1 MLKIKSNSGEPTQN
15 PARRTETPQ
24 GDAQGTRQVNC
35 THKNKNGSQGQLKPF
50 HAVSPERNYRA
61 MYRAACNFHERNN
74 PPENTDA
81 YWAKAAADMAAVSS
95 EFQGDAFLR
104 GLLLAIWDELGREA
118 GQRADDA
125 TSGNGLS

>member
-15 PARRTETPQ
+15 PTRRTETPQ
-24 GDAQGTRQVNC
+24 GDAQGARQVNC
-35 THKNKNGSQGQLKPF
+35 TPKNKNGSQGQIKPF
-50 HAVSPERNYRA
+50 RAVSPERNYRA

-81 YWAKAAADMAAVSS
+81 YWAKAAADMAAVNS
-95 EFQGDAFLR
+95 EFQGDVFLR

-118 GQRADDA
+118 GLRADVA
-125 TSGNGLS
+125 TSGEG

>member
-1 MLKIKSNSGEPTQN
+1 MLKIKSNSGDPAQN
-15 PARRTETPQ
+15 PARRPESPI
-24 GDAQGTRQVNC
+24 GDEIRPDGVNC
-35 THKNKNGSQGQLKPF
+35 THKSKNGSQGRLKPF

-118 GQRADDA
+118 GQRADVA
-125 TSGNGLS
+125 TSGEG

>member
-15 PARRTETPQ
+15 PARRPESPPV
-24 GDAQGTRQVNC
+24 DAQGARQVKY
-35 THKNKNGSQGQLKPF
+35 TPKNKNGAQGQIKPF
-50 HAVSPERNYRA
+50 GAVSPERNYRA

-74 PPENTDA
+74 PPENTDT

-95 EFQGDAFLR
+95 EFQGDVFLR

-125 TSGNGLS
+125 TSGQG

>member
-15 PARRTETPQ
+15 PARRPESPP
-24 GDAQGTRQVNC
+24 GYEIRLDRVNC
-35 THKNKNGSQGQLKPF
+35 THKSKNGSHRQLKPF

-95 EFQGDAFLR
+95 EFQGDVFLR

-118 GQRADDA
+118 GRRADVA
-125 TSGNGLS
+125 TSGEG

>member
-1 MLKIKSNSGEPTQN
+1 MLKIKSNPGEPTQN
-15 PARRTETPQ
+15 PARRTKTPQ
-24 GDAQGTRQVNC
+24 GDAQGARRVNC
-35 THKNKNGSQGQLKPF
+35 THENKNGSQGQIKPF
-50 HAVSPERNYRA
+50 SAVSPERNYRA

-118 GQRADDA
+118 GQRADVA
-125 TSGNGLS
+125 TSGEG

>member
-1 MLKIKSNSGEPTQN
+1 MLKIKSNSGDPAQN
-15 PARRTETPQ
+15 PARRTESPQ
-24 GDAQGTRQVNC
+24 GDAQGAVMVNC
-35 THKNKNGSQGQLKPF
+35 THENKNGSQGRLKPF
-50 HAVSPERNYRA
+50 GAVSPERNYRA

-118 GQRADDA
+118 GQRADVA
-125 TSGNGLS
+125 TSGQG

>member
-15 PARRTETPQ
+15 PARRPETPL
-24 GDAQGTRQVNC
+24 GDAQGARMVNC
-35 THKNKNGSQGQLKPF
+35 THEGKNGSQGQLKPF
-50 HAVSPERNYRA
+50 GAVSPERDYRA

-118 GQRADDA
+118 GQRADVA
-125 TSGNGLS
+125 TSGEG

>member
-15 PARRTETPQ
+15 PARRTETPL
-24 GDAQGTRQVNC
+24 GDAQGARRVNC
-35 THKNKNGSQGQLKPF
+35 APESKNGSQGQLKPF

-81 YWAKAAADMAAVSS
+81 YWANAAADMAAVSS

-118 GQRADDA
+118 GRRADVA
-125 TSGNGLS
+125 TSGDGLS

>member
-1 MLKIKSNSGEPTQN
+1 MLKIKSNSGEPTQT
-15 PARRTETPQ
+15 PARRPETPH
-24 GDAQGTRQVNC
+24 GDAQGARMVNC
-35 THKNKNGSQGQLKPF
+35 TTKNKNGSQGQIKPF
-50 HAVSPERNYRA
+50 RAVSPDRNYRA

-118 GQRADDA
+118 GQRADVA
-125 TSGNGLS
+125 TSGQG

>member
-15 PARRTETPQ
+15 PVRRTESPQ
-24 GDAQGTRQVNC
+24 GDAQGVMRVNC
-35 THKNKNGSQGQLKPF
+35 THESKNGSQRQLKPF

-118 GQRADDA
+118 GQRADVA
-125 TSGNGLS
+125 TSGEG

>member
-15 PARRTETPQ
+15 PARRTETAQ
-24 GDAQGTRQVNC
+24 GDALGAGKVNC
-35 THKNKNGSQGQLKPF
+35 TTKNKNGSQGQLKPF
-50 HAVSPERNYRA
+50 GAVSPDRNYRA

-118 GQRADDA
+118 GQRADVA
-125 TSGNGLS
+125 TNGQG